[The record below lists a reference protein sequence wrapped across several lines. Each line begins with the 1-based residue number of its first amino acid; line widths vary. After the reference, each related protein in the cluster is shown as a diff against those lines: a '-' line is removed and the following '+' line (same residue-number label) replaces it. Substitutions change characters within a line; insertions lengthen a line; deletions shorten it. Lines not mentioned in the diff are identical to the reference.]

1 MTQDN
6 PSTLLMT
13 LTWVHRSP
21 VDSPTRIFI
30 TSVSNKLQ
38 VDDVASAYYIV
49 WKAVPAVLLHQGCPV
64 AVRDRQVVVVTVGLG
79 FNVKCSELQ

>member
-13 LTWVHRSP
+13 LTWVYGSP

-64 AVRDRQVVVVTVGLG
+64 AIRDCQVVIYTVNTAL
-79 FNVKCSELQ
+79 NIK